1 MAIAMLTGDT
11 KDEYFPINDY
21 MLVPSNWKAMF
32 DSVNQEEEKNANVN
46 DMENDNTNT
55 LNSKNDGDEDSECGD
70 EEKEFDDNIN
80 NKLHT

>member
-21 MLVPSNWKAMF
+21 MLVPSHWKAML

-46 DMENDNTNT
+46 DMEHDNTNT
-55 LNSKNDGDEDSECGD
+55 LNSKNDGDEDSECSD
-70 EEKEFDDNIN
+70 EENEFDDNIN